1 MMHRLAKSSM
11 RVVQPLQQNNML
23 LAQMRYFAIIK
34 KFTQTHEWIQY
45 NSDSGLARIGITD
58 HAQKELGDIVHVDMP
73 KIGTKFEVSETLL
86 SVESVKT
93 AAEVYQMVHGEVV
106 AVNEKLGDDSGLVN
120 ASAEDEG
127 WMVEI
132 KVTDPK
138 QLDKLLTKEQYDEIA
153 H

>member
-1 MMHRLAKSSM
+1 
-11 RVVQPLQQNNML
+11 
-23 LAQMRYFAIIK
+23 
-34 KFTQTHEWIQY
+34 
-45 NSDSGLARIGITD
+45 
-58 HAQKELGDIVHVDMP
+58 
-73 KIGTKFEVSETLL
+73 
-86 SVESVKT
+86 
-93 AAEVYQMVHGEVV
+93 MVHGEVV